1 MLIDDPVSD
10 LEHSCTPTE
19 RRNVRRYQL
28 ELLGSLLVYAALL
41 FVSVANV
48 DRLAGTAKV
57 AVAILP
63 MLGFAAMTVAI
74 VRFVMKTD
82 EFQRQSFVTAGA
94 IAAVAG
100 AVVTMLLGF
109 LENAGV
115 PRISMTWVWPIDC
128 AAFGIALVMLRR
140 RYR

>member
-1 MLIDDPVSD
+1 MKSLPLV
-10 LEHSCTPTE
+10 E
-19 RRNVRRYQL
+19 RARAL
-28 ELLGSLLVYAALL
+28 TGEPGLGLYFGLRMQ
-41 FVSVANV
+41 VASH
-48 DRLAGTAKV
+48 GY
-57 AVAILP
+57 
-63 MLGFAAMTVAI
+63 LGFAAMTVAI

-128 AAFGIALVMLRR
+128 AAFGIAVVMLRR